1 MTSCRPI
8 QSVVILVIKKSDSR
22 FAVIHFVN
30 RLFDYRPNG
39 TPLVPSTIIIYLFS
53 GKTSLNG
60 PGSLV
65 HLGSLKCIH
74 PQGGGYNV
82 AEGTKLLIH
91 CGCSESRQDKIC
103 LSLPILLRFRAV
115 SPSIPMKLVNKKRK
129 SWAFGLLI
137 FLTAMA
143 LVETRGLLLTHYE
156 NARLH

>member
-22 FAVIHFVN
+22 FAVIRFCQSLVW
-30 RLFDYRPNG
+30 LQ

-143 LVETRGLLLTHYE
+143 LEETRGLLLTHYE

>member
-1 MTSCRPI
+1 MTSCRLI
-8 QSVVILVIKKSDSR
+8 QSVVIFVIKKLDSR
-22 FAVIHFVN
+22 FAVIRFCQS
-30 RLFDYRPNG
+30 LFDYRPNG

-91 CGCSESRQDKIC
+91 CGCSESR
-103 LSLPILLRFRAV
+103 
-115 SPSIPMKLVNKKRK
+115 
-129 SWAFGLLI
+129 
-137 FLTAMA
+137 
-143 LVETRGLLLTHYE
+143 
-156 NARLH
+156 

>member
-22 FAVIHFVN
+22 FAVIRFCQSLVW
-30 RLFDYRPNG
+30 LQ
-39 TPLVPSTIIIYLFS
+39 TPLVPSTIIIYLLS

-137 FLTAMA
+137 FLTEMA

>member
-8 QSVVILVIKKSDSR
+8 QSVVILKIKKSDSR
-22 FAVIHFVN
+22 FAVIRFCQSLVW
-30 RLFDYRPNG
+30 LQ
-39 TPLVPSTIIIYLFS
+39 TPLVPSTIIIYLLS

-143 LVETRGLLLTHYE
+143 LEETRGLLLTHYE

>member
-22 FAVIHFVN
+22 FAVIRFCQSLVW
-30 RLFDYRPNG
+30 LQ
-39 TPLVPSTIIIYLFS
+39 TPLVPSTIIIYLLS

-143 LVETRGLLLTHYE
+143 LEETRGLLLTHYE

>member
-1 MTSCRPI
+1 MTSCRPV

-22 FAVIHFVN
+22 FAVIRFCQSLVW
-30 RLFDYRPNG
+30 LQ
-39 TPLVPSTIIIYLFS
+39 TPLVPSTFIIYLFS

-143 LVETRGLLLTHYE
+143 LEETRGLLLTHYE

>member
-22 FAVIHFVN
+22 FAVIRFCQSLVW
-30 RLFDYRPNG
+30 LQ

>member
-22 FAVIHFVN
+22 FAVIRFCQSLVW
-30 RLFDYRPNG
+30 LQ

-137 FLTAMA
+137 SLSAMA
-143 LVETRGLLLTHYE
+143 SVETRGLLLTHYE

>member
-8 QSVVILVIKKSDSR
+8 QSVVILMIKKSDSR
-22 FAVIHFVN
+22 FAVIRFCQSLVW
-30 RLFDYRPNG
+30 LQ

-103 LSLPILLRFRAV
+103 LSLPILLWFRAV
-115 SPSIPMKLVNKKRK
+115 SPSIQMELVNKKHK
-129 SWAFGLLI
+129 SWTFGLLI
-137 FLTAMA
+137 SLSAMA

>member
-8 QSVVILVIKKSDSR
+8 QPVIILVIKKSDSR
-22 FAVIHFVN
+22 FAVIRFCQSLVW
-30 RLFDYRPNG
+30 LQ
-39 TPLVPSTIIIYLFS
+39 TPLVPSTIIIYLLS

-143 LVETRGLLLTHYE
+143 LEETRGLLLTHYE